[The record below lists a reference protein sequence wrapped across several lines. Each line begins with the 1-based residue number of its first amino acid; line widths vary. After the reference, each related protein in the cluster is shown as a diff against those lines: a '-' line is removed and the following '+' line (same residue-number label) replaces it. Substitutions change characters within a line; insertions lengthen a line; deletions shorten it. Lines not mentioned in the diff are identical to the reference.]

1 MTQRKCGKCGEPG
14 HNARSCPQAQTEE
27 ELPNQG
33 HPNLV
38 TALHAAQ
45 WDAKRIDKDSKN
57 TFSNY
62 DYTSAESMM
71 SMWTEISGRHGLA
84 LFPLELNIRY
94 TPGDPPTLQTA
105 WLLSHLGG
113 EDRTLT
119 MEWPVVTGKG
129 KPLDKAIAS
138 ARTSS
143 LGYLIR
149 DLLVAPRVN
158 PTDDMDHTKWSNTEK
173 KRTYNKPKR
182 TPEDDIADFWQAV
195 KSFGY
200 VRETIDGYCQMRGA
214 KMPHDMNQNE
224 HTRMLEWL
232 MSPKGRE
239 AIKNYKDSK

>member
-1 MTQRKCGKCGEPG
+1 MPAKKKSTQKSDDTGVPVPPPPKEKHGG
-14 HNARSCPQAQTEE
+14 
-27 ELPNQG
+27 
-33 HPNLV
+33 LV
-38 TALHAAQ
+38 AALHAAQ
-45 WDAKRIDKDSKN
+45 WRAKRIDKDSKN

-71 SMWTEISGRHGLA
+71 SMWTELSGEHGLS

-94 TPGDPPTLQTA
+94 TPGDPPTLVTT
-105 WLLSHLGG
+105 WLLSHLCG

-149 DLLVAPRVN
+149 DLLIAPRVN
-158 PTDDMDHTKWSNTEK
+158 PTDDMDHTKWSSTEK
-173 KRTYNKPKR
+173 KKTYNKPR
-182 TPEDDIADFWQAV
+182 PTQEDNIREFWITV
-195 KSFGY
+195 KGY
-200 VRETIDGYCQMRGA
+200 GYTQDVINSYCQMRGA
-214 KMPHDMNQNE
+214 KMPDEMTTSE
-224 HTRMLEWL
+224 HSRMLEWL

-239 AIKNYKDSK
+239 AIKNYKNSK

>member
-1 MTQRKCGKCGEPG
+1 MPAAKKKPAE
-14 HNARSCPQAQTEE
+14 NSYDSLIA
-27 ELPNQG
+27 
-33 HPNLV
+33 
-38 TALHAAQ
+38 ALHAAQ
-45 WDAKRIDKDSKN
+45 WVAKRIDKDSKN

-71 SMWTEISGRHGLA
+71 QMWTEISGEHGLA

-94 TPGDPPTLQTA
+94 TPGDPPTLVTT
-105 WLLSHLGG
+105 WVLSHLSG

-119 MEWPVVTGKG
+119 MEWPVVIGKG

-149 DLLVAPRVN
+149 DLLIAPRVN
-158 PTDDMDHTKWSNTEK
+158 PTDDMDHTKWSNTEEK
-173 KRTYNKPKR
+173 KRTYSKPR
-182 TPEDDIADFWQAV
+182 PTHEDNMREFWLTV
-195 KSFGY
+195 KGY
-200 VRETIDGYCQMRGA
+200 GYTKDVVNSYCQMRGA
-214 KMPHDMNQNE
+214 KMPDEMKPAE

-239 AIKNYKDSK
+239 AIKTYKDSK